1 MRAAAEART
10 SRGLRVQ
17 NTQRTAIQMRRLPP
31 SVAHCLRKFAE
42 VTRPSRPGC
51 SGPASLPQPV
61 GSSALSGART
71 RAGPTA
77 LEMDTHQPREARE
90 SPGC

>member
-1 MRAAAEART
+1 
-10 SRGLRVQ
+10 
-17 NTQRTAIQMRRLPP
+17 
-31 SVAHCLRKFAE
+31 
-42 VTRPSRPGC
+42 
-51 SGPASLPQPV
+51 LPQPV